1 LRDPSAIDY
10 SETIFDWLRNSR
22 GDALKKWECIITGEL
37 PQKQRAIIG
46 DDVTC
51 LQLPQF
57 KAVDMHKIRFCD
69 LGFRLGAGYLYCHQV
84 RFCLQC
90 IHFFDGMNIFV
101 LHAFFPHMLHL
112 VIEMASCN
120 LYGMIWL
127 S

>member
-10 SETIFDWLRNSR
+10 SKPIFDWLRNSR

-37 PQKQRAIIG
+37 PQKQKAIVG
-46 DDVTC
+46 DDVTG

-57 KAVDMHKIRFCD
+57 KAVNMHRNDRIQFCD

-90 IHFFDGMNIFV
+90 NYFFDGINIFV
-101 LHAFFPHMLHL
+101 LHAFFFPK
-112 VIEMASCN
+112 CCT
-120 LYGMIWL
+120 W
-127 S
+127 